1 MIFTKVRDVKSPTRG
16 TDESAGL
23 DFYVPNDVEGTI
35 FIYPGESVNIPSG
48 IKLKIEIGKAGI
60 FFNKSGVGVKGLL
73 VGACVVDSDYR
84 GEVHLNIHNTT
95 KDKIYQFEAGQKLV
109 QMLIMQVDLRDPREI
124 SNADYESFAKTQR
137 GTGGFGST
145 GA

>member
-1 MIFTKVRDVKSPTRG
+1 MQFIKVRDVKSPARG

-23 DFYVPNDVEGTI
+23 DFFVPEDVQPTML
-35 FIYPGESVNIPSG
+35 YPGQSTNIPSG
-48 IKLKIEIGKAGI
+48 IKMILPIGKAGI
-60 FFNKSGVGVKGLL
+60 FFNKSGVGVKGIL

-84 GEVHLNIHNTT
+84 GEVHLNVVNTT
-95 KDKIYQFEAGQKLV
+95 EDLIYRIEPGKKLV
-109 QMLIMQVDLRDPREI
+109 QMVVLDVDLSMPREI
-124 SNADYESFAKTQR
+124 TQTEFDLQSITQR